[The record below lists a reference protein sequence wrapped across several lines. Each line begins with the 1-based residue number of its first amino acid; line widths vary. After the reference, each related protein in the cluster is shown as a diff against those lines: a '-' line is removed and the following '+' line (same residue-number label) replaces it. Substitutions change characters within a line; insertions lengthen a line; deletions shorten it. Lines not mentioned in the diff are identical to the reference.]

1 MEQSGQTPGT
11 GETQNASR
19 WRSGAQW
26 MIPLLLGACPST
38 ALVLAGLLPQTGPVT
53 WGPEVVALGATS
65 SLVAVLD
72 AAASDWR
79 ASARPRPLWLLGR
92 FLAVALALLGAVNA
106 VNASTPNI
114 LYGGSSAGAGEVG
127 WFFLLAFTTVTCS
140 AFITSRERRGSA
152 GAGILA
158 ATGFWLPLAVV
169 LTVQVA
175 GPNDN
180 AGVFVVLVYYVC
192 GLLLIGMAASALL
205 VGSLAGL
212 LGGRLLRSR

>member
-1 MEQSGQTPGT
+1 MEQSSLTPGVE
-11 GETQNASR
+11 ETRHASQ
-19 WRSGAQW
+19 WRSGAQGV
-26 MIPLLLGACPST
+26 IPLLLGAFPSI
-38 ALVLAGLLPQTGPVT
+38 ALVLAGLLPQAGPVT
-53 WGPEVVALGATS
+53 WGAEVVALGATP
-65 SLVAVLD
+65 SLLVVLD
-72 AAASDWR
+72 VAASDWR
-79 ASARPRPLWLLGR
+79 ASAQPRPLWLLGR
-92 FLAVALALLGAVNA
+92 VVAVALALLGVISAVN
-106 VNASTPNI
+106 VSTPNI
-114 LYGGSSAGAGEVG
+114 LYGGSSAGVGEVG

-140 AFITSRERRGSA
+140 AFITSREHRGSA

-180 AGVFVVLVYYVC
+180 AGVFVVLVYYIC

>member
-1 MEQSGQTPGT
+1 MEQSGLTLGAA
-11 GETQNASR
+11 ETVHAAR
-19 WRSGAQW
+19 WRAGAQGV
-26 MIPLLLGACPST
+26 IPLLLGACPSI

-53 WGPEVVALGATS
+53 WGAEVVALGATP

-72 AAASDWR
+72 VAASDWR

-92 FLAVALALLGAVNA
+92 FVAVALALLGVISAVN
-106 VNASTPNI
+106 VSTPNL

-127 WFFLLAFTTVTCS
+127 WFFLLAFTSVTCS
-140 AFITSRERRGSA
+140 AFITSRRRLGSA
-152 GAGILA
+152 RAGILA

-175 GPNDN
+175 SPNDK

-205 VGSLAGL
+205 VAPLAGL
-212 LGGRLLRSR
+212 LGGRLLRPR